1 MGSMPS
7 TKFQVIQ
14 TVPVAKGTPE
24 YEAQIQSVLDEFAA
38 KVPKEFY
45 IPQSVVDNPPK
56 NVTAVP
62 RESGILSE
70 QELEITEKYD
80 AVSLAEAIAAKKLTA
95 VAVAT
100 AFAKRAIIAHQL
112 TCCLTEWFMDEAIER
127 AKSLD
132 EYLERTGKTVGPLH
146 GVPISVKEHMPLA
159 GHYAASGFFD
169 VRNKS
174 KTDCQMMAILRNAGA
189 VFYCKTIQPQG
200 IMHLE
205 SVSSY
210 GRVLNPYNINLSA
223 GGSTGGEAALIA
235 MRGSILGIGTDIGGS
250 VRGPAG
256 FCGIY
261 GYKATSYMLPQKD
274 FLPDGFAAE
283 LNVICSTGPMCLT
296 MRDMDLFCK
305 VLLDAKPHLADPK
318 LIPIP
323 WTGLNG
329 LTAPSPLKIGFYMND
344 GAIVPQPPV
353 ARALEWARA
362 QLEKSPNFKVTTFEP
377 YGAARAIKNIRKA
390 YWPDGRQAVE
400 KHLAKTGEPMFSL
413 TDWVLKDATQDEI
426 PASAVLQQ
434 RLERDRF
441 RCEFAEHWTSQD
453 VDVVI
458 GPLFVGPA
466 CEHDTAFHWNYTAF
480 WNYVD
485 YPGVVFPTPVKA
497 EKKGVESYASE
508 TPLSKECEHVR
519 ELWQKGDFEGAPIN
533 LQIVARKYHDN
544 ELFAALAAIK
554 DVLQLP

>member
-1 MGSMPS
+1 MAS
-7 TKFQVIQ
+7 TNFHVIQ
-14 TVPVAKGTPE
+14 PVPLPKGTPE
-24 YEAQIQSVLDEFAA
+24 YEAKIRSILDDFAA
-38 KVPKEFY
+38 KVPGELY

-56 NVTAVP
+56 DVTAVP
-62 RESGILSE
+62 RESGLMSDK
-70 QELEITEKYD
+70 ELEITEKYD
-80 AVSLAEAIAAKKLTA
+80 AVALAEAIASKKLTA

-127 AKSLD
+127 AKALD
-132 EYLERTGKTVGPLH
+132 DHLEKTGKTVGPLH

-159 GHYAASGFFD
+159 GHYTAWGYLETRELSE
-169 VRNKS
+169 
-174 KTDCQMMAILRNAGA
+174 TDCHMMAILRNAGA

-235 MRGSILGIGTDIGGS
+235 MRGSVLGVGTDIGGS

-261 GYKATSYMLPQKD
+261 GYKATSYILPQKD
-274 FLPDGFAAE
+274 FLRDGFAAE
-283 LNVICSTGPMCLT
+283 LNVLCSTGPMCRT
-296 MRDMDLFCK
+296 MRDLDLFVK

-323 WTGLNG
+323 WTGLSG
-329 LTAPSPLKIGFYMND
+329 PVPATPLKIGFYMND
-344 GAIVPQPPV
+344 GEIVPQPPV
-353 ARALEWARA
+353 IRALEWARS
-362 QLEKSPNFKVTTFEP
+362 QLEKSPNFKVTTFAP
-377 YGAARAIKNIRKA
+377 YGAARAMKNIRKA
-390 YWPDGRQAVE
+390 YWPDGRKAVE
-400 KHLAKTGEPMFSL
+400 AHLTKVGEPMFSL
-413 TDWVLKDATQDEI
+413 TDWITKDAPMDEL
-426 PASAVLQQ
+426 PASGVLQQ
-434 RLERDRF
+434 RLERDTF
-441 RCEFAEHWTSQD
+441 RCEFAEHWTAQD

-458 GPLFVGPA
+458 GPVFVGPA
-466 CEHDTAFHWNYTAF
+466 TEHDTAFYWNYTAF

-497 EKKGVESYASE
+497 QKKGVESYGSE
-508 TPLSKECEHVR
+508 APLSKECEHVR

-533 LQIVARKYHDN
+533 LQIVSRKYYDN
-544 ELFAALAAIK
+544 SLFAALAAIK
-554 DVLQLP
+554 DTLQLV